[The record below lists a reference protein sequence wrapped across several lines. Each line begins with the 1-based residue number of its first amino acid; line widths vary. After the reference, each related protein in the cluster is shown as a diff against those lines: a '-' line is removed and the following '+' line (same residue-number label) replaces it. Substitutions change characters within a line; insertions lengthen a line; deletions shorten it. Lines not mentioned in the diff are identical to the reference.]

1 MVSMTKQ
8 EIQEKVTQV
17 VCQQLQVD
25 VQQVQPNSRFVDDL
39 GADSLDL
46 TELVVAFEDAF
57 DLEIPD
63 ADFDALSTVSNV
75 VEYLSQRLA

>member
-1 MVSMTKQ
+1 MTKQ